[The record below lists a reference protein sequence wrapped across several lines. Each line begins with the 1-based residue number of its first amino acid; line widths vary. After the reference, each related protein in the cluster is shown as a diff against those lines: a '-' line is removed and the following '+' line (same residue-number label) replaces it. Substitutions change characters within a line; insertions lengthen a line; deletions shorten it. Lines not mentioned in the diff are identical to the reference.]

1 MAGQALWVLVALVE
15 QTAFAES
22 VVQAFLDLLRQYLG
36 RGADIV
42 EALGEQIAEIDAPG
56 PLA

>member
-1 MAGQALWVLVALVE
+1 MLVALVE

-22 VVQAFLDLLRQYLG
+22 AVQAFLDLLRQYLG

-42 EALGEQIAEIDAPG
+42 EALGEQIAETDAPG